1 MDYVEWNNLYENTEK
16 LLHDVFDALYFQ
28 ILISAEGRIVYINQI
43 YADFFGMKKQ
53 DIIGMKIEE
62 LIPNTKLYEAIQTG
76 EPKYDQLFETI
87 DDRKVLYNCLP
98 IKNQYGE
105 ILGVA
110 TASSLN
116 TARQIENLQERIEQL
131 EESNILLNRQLHGF
145 NQAPEIFESIIGIS
159 DKIID
164 LKKILSRISNTPT
177 PILLTGE
184 SGTGKEVFA
193 TAIHNAS
200 DRKNGPF
207 IKINC
212 AAIPSTLV
220 ESELF
225 GYETGTFSGA
235 VKGGKAGKFEQANH
249 GTILLDEI
257 EELSLDA
264 QSKLLRV
271 LQEYEVER
279 IGSIQ
284 PIPLDIH
291 VICCSNQDLYQ
302 MVREKKFR
310 EDLLYRINVIELE
323 IPPLRERMED
333 IPLLCQSLI
342 QRINEKYHLQIKN
355 VSKSALQ
362 YLSTYSWPG
371 NVRELG
377 HAIERACIMSDSNT
391 LTKQDFDFLEKKFH
405 MHQIHQNTPDA
416 DSSSATSAAVA
427 SSASSAALSES
438 DSLLSKKEDY
448 EKQEIQNALK
458 KCAGNKTKAAKELG
472 ISRSLLYDK
481 IAKYELNKE

>member
-1 MDYVEWNNLYENTEK
+1 MNYVEWNNLYDNTEK

-28 ILISAEGRIVYINQI
+28 ILLDTDGRIVYINQI

-62 LIPNTKLYEAIQTG
+62 LIPNTKLYEALQTG
-76 EPKYDQLFETI
+76 EAKYDQLFETV
-87 DDRKVLYNCLP
+87 DGRKVLYNCLP
-98 IKNQYGE
+98 IKNEYGE

-116 TARQIENLQERIEQL
+116 TALQIENLQERIERL

-159 DKIID
+159 DKIIE
-164 LKKILSRISNTPT
+164 LKKILSRICNTPT

-225 GYETGTFSGA
+225 GYESGAFSGA
-235 VKGGKAGKFEQANH
+235 LKGGKIGKFELANN
-249 GTILLDEI
+249 GTLLLDEI
-257 EELSLDA
+257 GEMPMTL

-271 LQEYEVER
+271 LQEQELEHVGGVKPIKINVR
-279 IGSIQ
+279 I
-284 PIPLDIH
+284 
-291 VICCSNQDLYQ
+291 ICSTNQNLQKLIAEGKFRRDLY
-302 MVREKKFR
+302 
-310 EDLLYRINVIELE
+310 YRINTVELN
-323 IPPLRERMED
+323 IPPLRERIQD
-333 IPLLCQSLI
+333 IPELCQYFLERYNM
-342 QRINEKYHLQIKN
+342 QEYKN
-355 VSKSALQ
+355 VKGISREVLELFSQ
-362 YLSTYSWPG
+362 YSWPG
-371 NVRELG
+371 NIRELE
-377 HAIERACIMSDSNT
+377 HVMERLFIISDNKTIT
-391 LTKQDFDFLEKKFH
+391 LKNCDFLKKRMMIPESHTLKINSTDRCETLAHAVDDTENARILSALEK
-405 MHQIHQNTPDA
+405 TG
-416 DSSSATSAAVA
+416 
-427 SSASSAALSES
+427 
-438 DSLLSKKEDY
+438 
-448 EKQEIQNALK
+448 
-458 KCAGNKTKAAKELG
+458 GNKSKAARILDIDRTSLYYKMKKLG
-472 ISRSLLYDK
+472 IYK
-481 IAKYELNKE
+481 

>member
-1 MDYVEWNNLYENTEK
+1 MNYVEWNNLYENTEK

-28 ILISAEGRIVYINQI
+28 ILLDTDGRIVYINQI

-62 LIPNTKLYEAIQTG
+62 LIPNTKLYEALQTG
-76 EPKYDQLFETI
+76 EAKYDQLFETV

-98 IKNQYGE
+98 IKNGYGE

-116 TARQIENLQERIEQL
+116 TALQIENLQERIERL

-159 DKIID
+159 DKIIE
-164 LKKILSRISNTPT
+164 LKKILSRICNTPT

-235 VKGGKAGKFEQANH
+235 IKGGKAGKFEQANH

-257 EELSLDA
+257 EELPLEA

-279 IGSIQ
+279 IGSVQ

-302 MVREKKFR
+302 MVKEKKFR

-323 IPPLRERMED
+323 IPPLRDRMED

-342 QRINEKYHLQIKN
+342 HRINEKYHLQIKN

-377 HAIERACIMSDSNT
+377 HAIERACIMSDSTT
-391 LTKQDFDFLEKKFH
+391 LTKQDFDFLKKKFH
-405 MHQIHQNTPDA
+405 IQQIHENALST
-416 DSSSATSAAVA
+416 DSTLTASASTA
-427 SSASSAALSES
+427 SSASSVMPSES
-438 DSLLSKKEDY
+438 NSLFSKKEEY

-481 IAKYELNKE
+481 IAKYGIN

>member
-1 MDYVEWNNLYENTEK
+1 M
-16 LLHDVFDALYFQ
+16 
-28 ILISAEGRIVYINQI
+28 
-43 YADFFGMKKQ
+43 
-53 DIIGMKIEE
+53 
-62 LIPNTKLYEAIQTG
+62 
-76 EPKYDQLFETI
+76 
-87 DDRKVLYNCLP
+87 
-98 IKNQYGE
+98 
-105 ILGVA
+105 
-110 TASSLN
+110 
-116 TARQIENLQERIEQL
+116 
-131 EESNILLNRQLHGF
+131 
-145 NQAPEIFESIIGIS
+145 
-159 DKIID
+159 
-164 LKKILSRISNTPT
+164 SRICNTPT

-207 IKINC
+207 IRINC
-212 AAIPSTLV
+212 AAIPNTLV

-235 VKGGKAGKFEQANH
+235 IKGGKAGKFEQANH

-257 EELSLDA
+257 EELPLEA

-279 IGSIQ
+279 IGSVQ

-302 MVREKKFR
+302 MVKEKKFR

-323 IPPLRERMED
+323 IPPLRDRMED

-342 QRINEKYHLQIKN
+342 HRINEKYHLQIKN
-355 VSKSALQ
+355 ASKSALQ

-377 HAIERACIMSDSNT
+377 HAIERACIMSDSTT
-391 LTKQDFDFLEKKFH
+391 LTKQDFNFLEKKFH
-405 MHQIHQNTPDA
+405 IQQIHENTFDTNTISTA
-416 DSSSATSAAVA
+416 SATSASAA
-427 SSASSAALSES
+427 SPVSASIPSES
-438 DSLLSKKEDY
+438 DNLFSKKEEY

-481 IAKYELNKE
+481 IAKYGIN

>member
-1 MDYVEWNNLYENTEK
+1 MNYVEWNNLYENTEK

-28 ILISAEGRIVYINQI
+28 ILLDTDGRIVYINQI

-62 LIPNTKLYEAIQTG
+62 LIPNTKLYEALQTG
-76 EPKYDQLFETI
+76 EAKYDQLFETV

-98 IKNQYGE
+98 IKNEYGE

-116 TARQIENLQERIEQL
+116 TALQIENLQERIERL

-159 DKIID
+159 DKIIE
-164 LKKILSRISNTPT
+164 LKKILSRICNTPT

-235 VKGGKAGKFEQANH
+235 IKGGKAGKFEQANH

-257 EELSLDA
+257 EELPLEA

-279 IGSIQ
+279 IGSVQ

-302 MVREKKFR
+302 MVKEKKFR

-323 IPPLRERMED
+323 IPPLRDRMED

-342 QRINEKYHLQIKN
+342 HRINEK
-355 VSKSALQ
+355 
-362 YLSTYSWPG
+362 
-371 NVRELG
+371 
-377 HAIERACIMSDSNT
+377 
-391 LTKQDFDFLEKKFH
+391 
-405 MHQIHQNTPDA
+405 
-416 DSSSATSAAVA
+416 
-427 SSASSAALSES
+427 
-438 DSLLSKKEDY
+438 
-448 EKQEIQNALK
+448 
-458 KCAGNKTKAAKELG
+458 
-472 ISRSLLYDK
+472 
-481 IAKYELNKE
+481 

>member
-1 MDYVEWNNLYENTEK
+1 
-16 LLHDVFDALYFQ
+16 
-28 ILISAEGRIVYINQI
+28 
-43 YADFFGMKKQ
+43 
-53 DIIGMKIEE
+53 MKIEE
-62 LIPNTKLYEAIQTG
+62 LIPNTKLYEALQTG
-76 EPKYDQLFETI
+76 EAKYDQLFETV

-98 IKNQYGE
+98 IKNEYGE

-116 TARQIENLQERIEQL
+116 TALQIENLQERIERL

-145 NQAPEIFESIIGIS
+145 NQAPEIFESIIGFS
-159 DKIID
+159 DKIIE
-164 LKKILSRISNTPT
+164 LKKIFRPESVIHQT

-212 AAIPSTLV
+212 AAIPNTLV

-235 VKGGKAGKFEQANH
+235 IKGGKAGKFEQANH

-257 EELSLDA
+257 EELPLEA

-279 IGSIQ
+279 IGSVQ

-302 MVREKKFR
+302 MVKEKKFR

-323 IPPLRERMED
+323 IPPLRDRMED

-342 QRINEKYHLQIKN
+342 HRINEKYHLQIKN
-355 VSKSALQ
+355 ASKSALQ

-377 HAIERACIMSDSNT
+377 HAIERACIMSDSTT
-391 LTKQDFDFLEKKFH
+391 LTKQDFNFLEKKFH
-405 MHQIHQNTPDA
+405 IQQIHENTFDTNTISTA
-416 DSSSATSAAVA
+416 SATSASAA
-427 SSASSAALSES
+427 SPVSASIPSES
-438 DSLLSKKEDY
+438 DNLFSKKEEY

-481 IAKYELNKE
+481 IAKYGIN

>member
-1 MDYVEWNNLYENTEK
+1 MNYVEWNNLYENTEK

-28 ILISAEGRIVYINQI
+28 ILLDTNGRIVYINQI

-62 LIPNTKLYEAIQTG
+62 LIPNTKLYEALQTG
-76 EPKYDQLFETI
+76 EAKYDQLFETV

-98 IKNQYGE
+98 IKNEYGE

-116 TARQIENLQERIEQL
+116 TALQIENLQERIERL

-159 DKIID
+159 DKIIE
-164 LKKILSRISNTPT
+164 LKKILSRICNTPT

-225 GYETGTFSGA
+225 GYESGAFSGA
-235 VKGGKAGKFEQANH
+235 LKGGKIGKFELANN
-249 GTILLDEI
+249 GTLLLDEI
-257 EELSLDA
+257 GEMPMTL

-271 LQEYEVER
+271 LQEQELEHVGGVKPIKINVR
-279 IGSIQ
+279 I
-284 PIPLDIH
+284 
-291 VICCSNQDLYQ
+291 ICSTNQNLQKLIAEGKFRRDLY
-302 MVREKKFR
+302 
-310 EDLLYRINVIELE
+310 YRINTVELN
-323 IPPLRERMED
+323 IPPLRERIQD
-333 IPLLCQSLI
+333 IPELCQYFLERYNM
-342 QRINEKYHLQIKN
+342 QEYKN
-355 VSKSALQ
+355 VKGISREVLELFSQ
-362 YLSTYSWPG
+362 YSWPG
-371 NVRELG
+371 NIRELE
-377 HAIERACIMSDSNT
+377 HVMERLFIISDNKTIT
-391 LTKQDFDFLEKKFH
+391 LKNCDFLKKRMMIPESHTLKINSTDRCETLAHAVDDTEKER
-405 MHQIHQNTPDA
+405 IL
-416 DSSSATSAAVA
+416 SA
-427 SSASSAALSES
+427 L
-438 DSLLSKKEDY
+438 
-448 EKQEIQNALK
+448 EKTG
-458 KCAGNKTKAAKELG
+458 GNKAKAARILDIDRTSLYYKMKKLG
-472 ISRSLLYDK
+472 IYK
-481 IAKYELNKE
+481 

>member
-1 MDYVEWNNLYENTEK
+1 M
-16 LLHDVFDALYFQ
+16 
-28 ILISAEGRIVYINQI
+28 
-43 YADFFGMKKQ
+43 
-53 DIIGMKIEE
+53 
-62 LIPNTKLYEAIQTG
+62 
-76 EPKYDQLFETI
+76 
-87 DDRKVLYNCLP
+87 
-98 IKNQYGE
+98 
-105 ILGVA
+105 A

-116 TARQIENLQERIEQL
+116 TALQIENLQERIERL

-159 DKIID
+159 DKIIE
-164 LKKILSRISNTPT
+164 LKKILSRICNTPT

-235 VKGGKAGKFEQANH
+235 IKGGKAGKFEQANH

-271 LQEYEVER
+271 LQEFEVER
-279 IGSIQ
+279 IGSVQ

-302 MVREKKFR
+302 MVKEKKFR

-362 YLSTYSWPG
+362 YLSTYHWPG

-377 HAIERACIMSDSNT
+377 HAIERACIMSDST
-391 LTKQDFDFLEKKFH
+391 T
-405 MHQIHQNTPDA
+405 
-416 DSSSATSAAVA
+416 
-427 SSASSAALSES
+427 
-438 DSLLSKKEDY
+438 LSKKDFEFLENKLRMY
-448 EKQEIQNALK
+448 HTKKSKQKQI
-458 KCAGNKTKAAKELG
+458 
-472 ISRSLLYDK
+472 
-481 IAKYELNKE
+481 KY